1 MAEDVNVEEEE
12 GQGADAQQSFDNLT
26 PLADTITPLGAA
38 GVLRAGGGSLD
49 WEEPLASQSLTT
61 IHTGSRPTDIDLMAK
76 LVPEGERIIE
86 SEQVIVAEQDTEAE
100 LADVEPSKIA
110 IDHDDLPASEAEKA
124 RGAELQKPDQDLSAP
139 LKNTAEPKVN
149 TTDEIEVTPAT
160 GTEATIDS
168 NNGNDQTGGIEGA
181 DIIDG
186 GTKNDHVRGGAGDYL
201 FIFGAGDGA
210 DYFAGGD
217 GWSDSAQLDG
227 VDCTETES
235 GIERNPGVITL
246 DVGNELTF
254 NSVEKLEW

>member
-12 GQGADAQQSFDNLT
+12 GQGADAQQTFDDLT
-26 PLADTITPLGAA
+26 PLADTITPLDAA

-76 LVPEGERIIE
+76 LVPEVEGIID
-86 SEQVIVAEQDTEAE
+86 SEEVIVAEKGSEAK

-110 IDHDDLPASEAEKA
+110 IDPDDCSVSDAEQA
-124 RGAELQKPDQDLSAP
+124 RGTEPQKPDQDLPAP
-139 LKNTAEPKVN
+139 PENPADTKVN

-160 GTEATIDS
+160 GAEATIDGG
-168 NNGNDQTGGIEGA
+168 NGNDQTGGIEGA
-181 DIIDG
+181 DMIDG
-186 GTKNDHVRGGAGDYL
+186 GAKNDHVMGGAGDYL

-210 DYFAGGD
+210 DYFLGGY
-217 GWSDSAQLDG
+217 GWTDSAQLDG

-246 DVGNELTF
+246 DDGNELIF